1 MCSWRLVNKM
11 AVARK
16 EHRMIPTLR
25 RFAYIA
31 TLLSVAVSHGRAQ
44 GKPIAIT
51 NMIVDYAERPTALG
65 PAVASASAVVV
76 GRIRDMRNYLPPQN
90 GATVRTMYTLDVAE
104 VIHSEWPLS
113 QSINVF
119 RYGGDI
125 DEGVRVKRIVE
136 SDFPAFMPGREYVM
150 FLLWNNILNGFE
162 LKFGADSAYEVMP
175 NGTITT
181 HGRSRLAHAQSGRSA
196 AAMIADLKKEAVG
209 R

>member
-1 MCSWRLVNKM
+1 
-11 AVARK
+11 
-16 EHRMIPTLR
+16 
-25 RFAYIA
+25 
-31 TLLSVAVSHGRAQ
+31 
-44 GKPIAIT
+44 
-51 NMIVDYAERPTALG
+51 
-65 PAVASASAVVV
+65 
-76 GRIRDMRNYLPPQN
+76 
-90 GATVRTMYTLDVAE
+90 MYTLDVAE

-113 QSINVF
+113 QSINVC

-196 AAMIADLKKEAVG
+196 AAMIAVSPTTSYSTLRHLPTASFL
-209 R
+209 RSAIMAAALLPL